1 MPRCRPTLSGSAR
14 VLLAVLFAVAL
25 LAPPSAGAQ
34 NYRQLGIYPVFDGWE
49 MLDDGTVEFYF
60 GYMNRHA
67 TAITI
72 PLGPDNAFE
81 PAPADQNQ
89 PTNFL
94 PGRHEHVFTIR
105 RPGDFDGKMIWTLKS
120 GVGVQKATASKDQLY
135 ILEIEE
141 EDAGAHVEPPHITA
155 GNASGK
161 TGLPIAL
168 TTQVKATAQKERVI
182 EGSGPRSAALTVA
195 WSLHRAPSTPLGTG
209 PSAPLGTGPSTPL
222 GAAGTVSFDAPP
234 GSTAPAPS
242 AGRGGRAAAR
252 PIPGVFTSN
261 CTFPIAPSCGAVR
274 ATFSAPGE
282 YVLRAVAQQQREQ
295 ARAFVHVT
303 VTP

>member
-1 MPRCRPTLSGSAR
+1 MRRRGLLTALFVASLMLPLS
-14 VLLAVLFAVAL
+14 V
-25 LAPPSAGAQ
+25 GAQ

-49 MLDDGTVEFYF
+49 TLEDGSVELYF
-60 GYMNRHA
+60 GYMNRHT

-105 RPGDFDGKMIWTLKS
+105 KPKGFDGKLIWTLKS

-135 ILEIEE
+135 ILEVEE
-141 EDAGAHVEPPHITA
+141 EAAGAHVEPPQIA
-155 GNASGK
+155 AANASGK
-161 TGLPIAL
+161 VGQPIAL
-168 TTQVKATAQKERVI
+168 TSQVKATAQKERVI

-195 WSLHRAPSTPLGTG
+195 WSLHRG
-209 PSAPLGTGPSTPL
+209 PGSVSFEAVP
-222 GAAGTVSFDAPP
+222 GAA
-234 GSTAPAPS
+234 APAAS

-252 PIPGVFTSN
+252 PVPGVFTSN
-261 CTFPIAPSCGAVR
+261 CAFPITSSCGAVR

-295 ARAFVHVT
+295 ARAFVRVT
-303 VTP
+303 VGP

>member
-1 MPRCRPTLSGSAR
+1 MYPCPMTDCRPALLGPAPS
-14 VLLAVLFAVAL
+14 LLAVLFAAL
-25 LAPPSAGAQ
+25 LLLQPSAGAQ

-49 MLDDGTVEFYF
+49 TLEDGSVEFYF
-60 GYMNRHA
+60 GYMNRHPSP
-67 TAITI
+67 ITI
-72 PLGPDNAFE
+72 ALGPDNAFE
-81 PAPADQNQ
+81 PAPTDQNQ

-105 RPGDFDGKMIWTLKS
+105 KPKGFDGKLIWTLKS

-135 ILEIEE
+135 ILEVEE
-141 EDAGAHVEPPHITA
+141 EAPGEHVEPAQISA

-161 TGLPIAL
+161 AGQPIAL
-168 TTQVKATAQKERVI
+168 TAQVKATAQKERVI

-195 WSLHRAPSTPLGTG
+195 WSLHRGS
-209 PSAPLGTGPSTPL
+209 
-222 GAAGTVSFDAPP
+222 GTVSFEAAP

-242 AGRGGRAAAR
+242 TGRGGRAAPR
-252 PIPGVFTSN
+252 PIPGVFTTT
-261 CTFPIAPSCGAVR
+261 CAFPISPACGAVR

-295 ARAFVHVT
+295 ARAFVRVT
-303 VTP
+303 VAP

>member
-1 MPRCRPTLSGSAR
+1 MRRQA
-14 VLLAVLFAVAL
+14 LLATLVAASVLFA
-25 LAPPSAGAQ
+25 PSAGAQ

-49 MLDDGTVEFYF
+49 THDDGSVEFYF
-60 GYMNRHA
+60 GYMNRHPNA
-67 TAITI
+67 VTI
-72 PLGPDNAFE
+72 PLGPDNAFD

-105 RPGDFDGKMIWTLKS
+105 KPKGFDGKLIWTLKS

-135 ILEIEE
+135 ILEVEE
-141 EDAGAHVEPPHITA
+141 EAPGEHVEPPHITA

-161 TGLPIAL
+161 AGQPIAL
-168 TTQVKATAQKERVI
+168 TPQVKATAQKERVI
-182 EGSGPRSAALTVA
+182 EGSGPRSAALTVS
-195 WSLHRAPSTPLGTG
+195 WSLHR
-209 PSAPLGTGPSTPL
+209 GPSTPL
-222 GAAGTVSFDAPP
+222 GPGPSTVSFEAAP
-234 GSTAPAPS
+234 GSTAPAAA

-261 CTFPIAPSCGAVR
+261 CAFPIAPSCGAIR
-274 ATFSAPGE
+274 ATFSAAGE

-295 ARAFVHVT
+295 ARAFVRVT
-303 VTP
+303 VAP